1 MIAKIGNEDQEKLG
15 KMKKLMDILSNPTK
29 RMPMETLLK
38 CEAVLE
44 RMNLDAPDHMEQK
57 YSAPVAATPPPISSS
72 SITPL
77 LEAIVKLKNNKVCVL
92 HCDEPLKITE
102 RNHPEIIHYD
112 STNTVIMFLG
122 FHQLI
127 YANFTL
133 FRIPRC
139 LSITLCTSHSELRWK
154 PCTAP
159 RSAFRRCRN
168 VGVASISRSR
178 HTRQVQASRFLT
190 SCKEKSQGFNR
201 ILRFFHLEIF
211 GSYRNYLLNF
221 VLAYKTLV

>member
-1 MIAKIGNEDQEKLG
+1 MYGSSKTSQLIFKFLKYFQDKVKLLGRYIEPLSKMIAKIGNEDQEKLG

-57 YSAPVAATPPPISSS
+57 YSATVAATPPPISSS

-92 HCDEPLKITE
+92 KCDEPLKITE

-127 YANFTL
+127 
-133 FRIPRC
+133 
-139 LSITLCTSHSELRWK
+139 
-154 PCTAP
+154 
-159 RSAFRRCRN
+159 
-168 VGVASISRSR
+168 
-178 HTRQVQASRFLT
+178 
-190 SCKEKSQGFNR
+190 
-201 ILRFFHLEIF
+201 
-211 GSYRNYLLNF
+211 
-221 VLAYKTLV
+221 